1 MLDSSVKEMQAPI
14 IERQSAEFSFGKET
28 ACAQETTRD
37 KTTHYVIQKDTGIW
51 VWAKY
56 YYCQKINKCLT

>member
-14 IERQSAEFSFGKET
+14 IRRQSAEFSFGKET
-28 ACAQETTRD
+28 ASAQETTGD

-51 VWAKY
+51 V
-56 YYCQKINKCLT
+56 